1 MITLPQDL
9 KTDLKALRLYYTAEN
24 AVKILQ
30 DNVKNDHAT
39 LLQNLARLEIVEKKS
54 RSIQSRMTL
63 AKLGR
68 FQRMASFDW
77 SWPDEIDQEKVES
90 LLNLDFCCRSLKSAD
105 ICLLAQA
112 LGKKKARTNAGLL
125 VA

>member
-9 KTDLKALRLYYTAEN
+9 KTDLKALRLHYTAEN

-54 RSIQSRMTL
+54 SALFCIFN
-63 AKLGR
+63 KC
-68 FQRMASFDW
+68 AS
-77 SWPDEIDQEKVES
+77 STP
-90 LLNLDFCCRSLKSAD
+90 
-105 ICLLAQA
+105 
-112 LGKKKARTNAGLL
+112 
-125 VA
+125 